1 MLNPQKDKIQDRALT
16 SSRNRN
22 HLVLEWSTG
31 CGKTLASIKIIEDI
45 IKKNPLASGTI
56 ICKESTHRKNWLAD
70 IDKHGYNKVLDNT
83 SILLYASAKKLQD
96 VDFLILDECHALTPM
111 KTSVIQAMLK
121 PHTKVIYLS
130 ATIEKQKKYLID
142 RMSNNTAAFY
152 RIPLTE
158 AISEGL
164 LPTPVV
170 KIHRAGLK
178 NNDDRSHIYLM
189 SKGLKAKAEKVNC
202 AYYNRWDVFNKYKNI
217 QLSVACNETEYY
229 ELITEQMEYYKNLS
243 YSGVEGMRIAC
254 RNKFLNLGSKR
265 KKFLAITK
273 TAKAAD
279 LVKRFRKAEHK
290 FICFTGSIEQ
300 TKLLTNSSAV
310 HSKNTKEHNQEL
322 VDCFNRDECNE
333 LFAVKMLREGVNLT
347 NVQKGIIVQL
357 DSTIGSF
364 YQMLGRCLRHEFPEM
379 HLIIIENTQ
388 DEVYFTKA
396 MKDFDNR
403 YIKDEQ
409 TKYRNY

>member
-1 MLNPQKDKIQDRALT
+1 MSNPEKDKIQDRALL

-45 IKKNPLASGTI
+45 IKSNPLAVGTI
-56 ICKESTHRKNWLAD
+56 ICKESTHRKNWIAD

-83 SILLYASAKKLQD
+83 SILLYASAKKLVD
-96 VDFLILDECHALTPM
+96 VDFIILDECHALTPM
-111 KTSVIQAMLK
+111 KTTLIKSKLK
-121 PHTKVIYLS
+121 PGTKVIYLS
-130 ATIEKQKKYLID
+130 ATIEKQKKYLVD
-142 RMSNNTAAFY
+142 VMSDHTAAYY
-152 RIPLTE
+152 RIPLTK
-158 AISEGL
+158 AIEMDL
-164 LPTPVV
+164 LPTPSV
-170 KIHRAGLK
+170 KIHRTALS
-178 NNDDRSHIYLM
+178 NDDNRSYVYVM
-189 SKGLKAKAEKVNC
+189 NKGLKAKAEKAKC
-202 AYYNRWDVFNKYKNI
+202 DYYNRWNVFNNYKNVK
-217 QLSVACNETEYY
+217 LEVSCNEAEYY
-229 ELITEQMEYYKNLS
+229 QLITEQMDYYKNLS
-243 YSGVEGMRIAC
+243 YSGSEGMRIAC

-273 TAKAAD
+273 TSKAKQ
-279 LVKRFRKAEHK
+279 LVKKFRQSEHK

-379 HLIIIENTQ
+379 HLIIIEETQ

-396 MKDFDNR
+396 MKDFDKR
-403 YIKDEQ
+403 YIIDEQ
-409 TKYRNY
+409 DK